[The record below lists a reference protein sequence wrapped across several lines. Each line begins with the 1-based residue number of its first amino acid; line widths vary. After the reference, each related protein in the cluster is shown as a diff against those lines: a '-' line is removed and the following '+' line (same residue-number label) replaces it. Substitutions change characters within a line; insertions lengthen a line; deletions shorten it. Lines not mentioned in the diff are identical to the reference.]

1 MVLLGT
7 LVVLLL
13 TETSLFIFALLL
25 NIFTCRFRSEA
36 LILSVISESITRS
49 AIASL
54 VAAVI
59 AVTALT
65 VAVIPAITLAAFH
78 TRTTLSVKSASLRS
92 AITHASSVCVLSA
105 LAAALTIAA
114 LTIITVT
121 ISVVTIIAA
130 LTTIVLST
138 IITVLS
144 VIILTVTTLAVVS
157 VVTVIVLRSVR
168 RSVLCCILRCLC
180 LSCLCLSCCGI
191 LCCLFFYRCLCRGVV
206 CGLLRLLSSVSGYH
220 IHTGGGRRR
229 GQRFDGTYRSL
240 CLYTVTVGIILVSA
254 SLSLIRALSAGVS
267 LSLSVLTALTL
278 SGHLG
283 ILRVAYED
291 NFFLFLR
298 LILTLIL
305 CCGLL
310 HLICCGLCCFLCLHR
325 LFFCRSGS
333 FCLLCRGSLLFVSQ
347 TLTNQRCRILFQRA
361 LCCLS
366 LNSFF
371 L

>member
-36 LILSVISESITRS
+36 LILPVISESITRS

-92 AITHASSVCVLSA
+92 AIAHASSVCVLSA

-168 RSVLCCILRCLC
+168 RSVLCCILRCLW
-180 LSCLCLSCCGI
+180 LSCCGI

-310 HLICCGLCCFLCLHR
+310 HLICCGLCFFLCLHR

-361 LCCLS
+361 LCCLC

>member
-13 TETSLFIFALLL
+13 AETSLFIFALLL

-92 AITHASSVCVLSA
+92 AIAHTSSVCVLSA

-114 LTIITVT
+114 LTIITIA
-121 ISVVTIIAA
+121 ISVITIITA
-130 LTTIVLST
+130 LTTIVLTT

-144 VIILTVTTLAVVS
+144 VIILSVTTLTVVA
-157 VVTVIVLRSVR
+157 VIVLRSLR
-168 RSVLCCILRCLC
+168 RSVLCCILRCLW
-180 LSCLCLSCCGI
+180 LSCCGI

-310 HLICCGLCCFLCLHR
+310 HLICCGLCFFLCLHR

>member
-13 TETSLFIFALLL
+13 AETSLFIFALLL

-78 TRTTLSVKSASLRS
+78 TRTTLPVKSASLRS
-92 AITHASSVCVLSA
+92 AIAHTSSVCVLSA

-114 LTIITVT
+114 LTIITIA
-121 ISVVTIIAA
+121 ISVITIITA
-130 LTTIVLST
+130 LTTIVLTT

-144 VIILTVTTLAVVS
+144 VIILSVTTLTVVA
-157 VVTVIVLRSVR
+157 VIVLRSLR
-168 RSVLCCILRCLC
+168 RSVLCCILRCLW
-180 LSCLCLSCCGI
+180 LSCCGI

-229 GQRFDGTYRSL
+229 GQRLDGTYRSL
-240 CLYTVTVGIILVSA
+240 CLYTVTIGIILVSA

-310 HLICCGLCCFLCLHR
+310 HLICCGLCFFLCLHR

>member
-13 TETSLFIFALLL
+13 AETSLFIFALLL

-49 AIASL
+49 SIASL

-92 AITHASSVCVLSA
+92 AIAHASSVCVLSA

-130 LTTIVLST
+130 LTTIVLTT

-144 VIILTVTTLAVVS
+144 VIILSVTTLTVVA
-157 VVTVIVLRSVR
+157 VIVLRSLR
-168 RSVLCCILRCLC
+168 RSVLCCILRCLW
-180 LSCLCLSCCGI
+180 LSCCGI

-310 HLICCGLCCFLCLHR
+310 HLICCGLCFFLCLHR

-347 TLTNQRCRILFQRA
+347 TLTNQRCCILFQRA
-361 LCCLS
+361 LCCLC

>member
-13 TETSLFIFALLL
+13 AETSLFIFALLL

-49 AIASL
+49 AIASS

-65 VAVIPAITLAAFH
+65 IAVTAAITLTAFH

-92 AITHASSVCVLSA
+92 AIAHTSSVCVLSA

-114 LTIITVT
+114 LTIITIA
-121 ISVVTIIAA
+121 ISVITIITA
-130 LTTIVLST
+130 LTTIVLTT

-144 VIILTVTTLAVVS
+144 VIILSVTTLTVVA
-157 VVTVIVLRSVR
+157 VIVLRSLR
-168 RSVLCCILRCLC
+168 RSVLCCILRCLW
-180 LSCLCLSCCGI
+180 LSCCGI

-310 HLICCGLCCFLCLHR
+310 HLICCGLCFFLCLHR

-361 LCCLS
+361 LCCLC

>member
-13 TETSLFIFALLL
+13 AETSLFIFALLL

-92 AITHASSVCVLSA
+92 AIAHTSSVCVLSA
-105 LAAALTIAA
+105 LAVALTIAT
-114 LTIITVT
+114 LTIITIA
-121 ISVVTIIAA
+121 ISVITIITA

-180 LSCLCLSCCGI
+180 LSCCGI

-229 GQRFDGTYRSL
+229 GQRLDGTYRSL

-254 SLSLIRALSAGVS
+254 SLSLIRTLSAGVS

-310 HLICCGLCCFLCLHR
+310 HLICCGLCFFLCLHR

-347 TLTNQRCRILFQRA
+347 TLTYQRCCILFQRA
-361 LCCLS
+361 LCCLC

>member
-36 LILSVISESITRS
+36 LILPVISESITRS

-92 AITHASSVCVLSA
+92 AIAHASSVCVLSA

-168 RSVLCCILRCLC
+168 RSVLCCILRCLW
-180 LSCLCLSCCGI
+180 LSCCGI

-310 HLICCGLCCFLCLHR
+310 HLIC
-325 LFFCRSGS
+325 
-333 FCLLCRGSLLFVSQ
+333 
-347 TLTNQRCRILFQRA
+347 
-361 LCCLS
+361 
-366 LNSFF
+366 
-371 L
+371 